1 MMDDQIKAFI
11 RRSWDIL
18 EESNDDDWSAKR
30 RLADA
35 LRRLNH
41 LVVCSSAPATELLEA
56 AQRIE
61 QALKLIEPFD
71 APTFYERFKDGDYIA
86 RPEIYADRSWIT
98 GQSNPISPLAV
109 LTEIDDQV
117 RATVCFDNG
126 YVGAPGWVHGGAVAS
141 VFDQLMGFVLI
152 CEGSPCV
159 TAELSVRYH
168 HPTPSHRELV
178 FNAWMEREDGRYVV
192 LKATCHHGTQ
202 HTATADATFVRL
214 HPMQFAEHLAALTT
228 D

>member
-1 MMDDQIKAFI
+1 MMEDQIKAFI

-18 EESNDDDWSAKR
+18 DEVNDEDWGAKR
-30 RLADA
+30 QLAAA
-35 LRRLNH
+35 LRKLNH
-41 LVVCSSAPATELLEA
+41 LVVCSSAPAADLLEA
-56 AQRIE
+56 ARRIDE
-61 QALKLIEPFD
+61 ALLLVQPFA
-71 APTFYERFKDGDYIA
+71 APTFFDRFKDGDYVA

-109 LTEIDDQV
+109 LTESGDQV
-117 RATVCFDNG
+117 RATVCFENG

-152 CEGSPCV
+152 RDGSPCV

-168 HPTPSHRELV
+168 HPTPSHQELV
-178 FNAWMEREDGRYVV
+178 FKAWMEREEGRYVV
-192 LKATCHHGTQ
+192 LKATCHHGDQ
-202 HTATADATFVRL
+202 HTATSDATFVRL
-214 HPMQFAEHLAALTT
+214 NPMQFAENLAASVS